1 MSVLTNVSSSF
12 ASKNSNVSIKE
23 SFEQG
28 AKWAF
33 QKCRENILGRLSN
46 LPSPS
51 ESEWIDTEDFAD
63 ELNLLLDLI
72 ESKLK
77 DE

>member
-28 AKWAF
+28 AKWLF
-33 QKCRENILGRLSN
+33 QRYSETILDN
-46 LPSPS
+46 LPKL
-51 ESEWIDTEDFAD
+51 IDSFGVGWSDFDIEVLAEEI
-63 ELNLLLDLI
+63 ELLND
-72 ESKLK
+72 LK